1 MNPLVLQLFQ
11 TNRSISQQL
20 NEVLKPFELF
30 HSQWT
35 ILYLLQRQGA
45 MTLTDIWQQLHV
57 EAPTVTRT
65 VNRLEVLGWVE
76 RRQGADQRA
85 KIIALT
91 AWADEK
97 LPAVAAA
104 VKQYEMRISQHLCAN
119 EQQQLLH
126 LLQKMKG

>member
-104 VKQYEMRISQHLCAN
+104 VKQYEMRISQHLCAD

>member
-97 LPAVAAA
+97 LPAVTAA
-104 VKQYEMRISQHLCAN
+104 VKQYEMRISQHLCAD

>member
-20 NEVLKPFELF
+20 NEVLKPFALF

-35 ILYLLQRQGA
+35 ILYLLQRRGA
-45 MTLTDIWQQLHV
+45 MTLTDIWQHLHV

-65 VNRLEVLGWVE
+65 VNRLEELGWIE
-76 RRQGADQRA
+76 RQQGDDKRA

-91 AWADEK
+91 TRADEK
-97 LPAVAAA
+97 LPAVIEA
-104 VKQYEMRISQHLCAN
+104 VKQYETRISQHLCAD

>member
-104 VKQYEMRISQHLCAN
+104 VKQYEMRISQHLQIGRASCR
-119 EQQQLLH
+119 ERV
-126 LLQKMKG
+126 